1 MEQITTIKSESIIA
15 NETTKTKKPMPPSR
29 KKEHT
34 RKNISVRFSDS
45 EREKLEQAAGKS
57 GLFLTQLIRTR
68 ALKEDETIV
77 KKMETLGD
85 LRRSLSLM
93 KALYKAL
100 NNTLETKMA
109 RKEINE
115 KLADI
120 TFELRILIDM
130 LEPSKAKKSQPNN

>member
-45 EREKLEQAAGKS
+45 ERDKLEQAAEKS

-130 LEPSKAKKSQPNN
+130 LEPRKAKKSQPNN